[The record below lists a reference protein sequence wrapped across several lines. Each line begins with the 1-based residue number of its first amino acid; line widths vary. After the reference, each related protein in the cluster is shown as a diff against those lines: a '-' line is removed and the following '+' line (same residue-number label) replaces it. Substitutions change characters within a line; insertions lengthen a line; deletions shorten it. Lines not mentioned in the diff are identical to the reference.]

1 MAKAGRPKKQID
13 MKQFEN
19 LCKLHCTEVEIA
31 SFFDCD
37 IATLYR
43 WCKRTYGDNFA
54 NISNKYAQV
63 GNISLRRTQYKLA
76 ERSTPM
82 AIWLGKQY
90 LGQKDITYTSEID
103 QDIVNEVES
112 MVLNSSIEDDE
123 DEE

>member
-1 MAKAGRPKKQID
+1 MARPKKEID
-13 MKQFEN
+13 KKQFEN
-19 LCKLHCTEVEIA
+19 LCKLHCTEIEIA
-31 SFFDCD
+31 SFFECD
-37 IATLYR
+37 ITTLYR
-43 WCKRTYGDNFA
+43 WCKRTYHDSFA

-103 QDIVNEVES
+103 QDIVNEVET